1 MQSPQNSPRTTSPRT
16 QASNNTKNTSI
27 GTHRRDPFAEFTS
40 ETLEE
45 LRPVPP
51 EALTTTEYKNL
62 VQHHMTTM
70 TIKEEEEEKIK
81 HEHFLQSS
89 DQHAHDPRVVYLREC
104 RNAGLPPQPL
114 LDYHRM
120 SKSKF
125 RFFEMEQED
134 PTSLR

>member
-1 MQSPQNSPRTTSPRT
+1 
-16 QASNNTKNTSI
+16 
-27 GTHRRDPFAEFTS
+27 
-40 ETLEE
+40 LEE

-62 VQHHMTTM
+62 LQHHMTTM

-81 HEHFLQSS
+81 NQKLLQIS
-89 DQHAHDPRVVYLREC
+89 DQHANDPRVVYLREC

-125 RFFEMEQED
+125 RFFETEQED